1 MRRQKMSKKRS
12 RKMFTKTA
20 KRMHKR
26 NEVGATRG
34 GIRL

>member
-1 MRRQKMSKKRS
+1 MRRQKMNKKRS

-26 NEVGATRG
+26 NEVGVTRG